1 MEAFKVDS
9 WLRAASQVV
18 LAPRCLLCGER
29 GANSRDLCANCAKGL
44 PWNNSAC
51 LRCAIPL
58 PSPGICGSCLPSP
71 PPVTETHAAF
81 VYGFPLD
88 RLVPRFKFH
97 HDLAAGRLM
106 AELMAEGLASVDRP
120 EALAPIPL
128 HAARLRQRGY
138 DQAVELSKAL
148 ARALDIPL
156 LTGALTRVRDT
167 SPQSELD
174 ASSRRRNLKKAFVA
188 LDPASLPRHIALVD
202 DVMTTGATLHAAA
215 KTLRKAGVARVDAW
229 VCARVP

>member
-1 MEAFKVDS
+1 MEAFKVDK
-9 WLRAASQVV
+9 WLRATS
-18 LAPRCLLCGER
+18 LAMLAARCLLCGER
-29 GANSRDLCANCAKGL
+29 GANDRDLCANCRDGL
-44 PWNNSAC
+44 PWNSSAC
-51 LRCAIPL
+51 TRCAIPL
-58 PSPGICGSCLPSP
+58 PHPGICGACLQSP
-71 PPVTETHAAF
+71 PPVTETHSTF

-106 AELMAEGLASVDRP
+106 AELMAEGLAGADRP
-120 EALAPIPL
+120 EALVPIPL
-128 HAARLRQRGY
+128 HAARLRRRGY

-156 LTGALTRVRDT
+156 LTCALTRTRDT
-167 SPQSELD
+167 APQSELD
-174 ASSRRRNLKKAFVA
+174 APTRLRNLKNAFVA
-188 LDPASLPRHIALVD
+188 PDPTQLPRHIVLVD

-215 KTLRKAGVARVDAW
+215 RTLRKAGVIRVDAW